1 MPYLNRQLACILP
14 ALLALNCGDTFA
26 APTASDQGQPPPK
39 HQRQWP
45 MVQTLASDIHDN
57 LERARS
63 AIADHEAGLLRVAIQ
78 NARDDLTLL
87 GLPAEDEEIQE
98 EQDDVLSA
106 LGREADGDRW
116 IAIRFETQTGAA
128 ERYRAETRLGWLPL
142 NRARTAVDTA
152 MKAAQ
157 TQPPDWETARTAVE
171 TGLTGIHWSQTS
183 P

>member
-1 MPYLNRQLACILP
+1 MPDLNRPLACILT
-14 ALLALNCGDTFA
+14 ALLAVNCAGTFA
-26 APTASDQGQPPPK
+26 ASPTPGQVQPPPD
-39 HQRQWP
+39 HQQWP

-63 AIADHEAGLLRVAIQ
+63 AITDHEAGLLRVAIQ

-98 EQDDVLSA
+98 EQDEAMSS

-116 IAIRFETQTGAA
+116 IAIRLETQASA
-128 ERYRAETRLGWLPL
+128 SERYRAETRLGWLPL
-142 NRARTAVDTA
+142 NRSRTAIDAA

-157 TQPPDWETARTAVE
+157 TQPPDWKTARTAVE